1 MAHQSGKRTAHE
13 VPSGD
18 LAWAALEA
26 ILGPPPAT
34 VQPVGSITAKDYAA
48 RYGVSQSQANAMLV
62 SAVASGKLQRVEFR
76 PVGGRVTF
84 AYLPVQA

>member
-1 MAHQSGKRTAHE
+1 MADSRRTRQAPAL
-13 VPSGD
+13 PSGN
-18 LAWAALEA
+18 LIWAALEA

-34 VQPVGSITAKDYAA
+34 VQPAGSITAKDYAA

-62 SAVASGKLQRVEFR
+62 SAVASGKLQRVAFR